1 MAKNPV
7 ISLVLLLLPL
17 ILFGPMGIDIYLPA
31 MPQMATALAVS
42 TADIQLSLSLFM
54 LALGLGQLVFG
65 PLVDNLGRRPV
76 ALAAIVLF
84 FSGALVS
91 AFAQALPQLLLGRL
105 IQGLGACGTSVV
117 AFAVV
122 RDRLNAADSARAYS
136 YLNGALC
143 LAPALAPVL
152 GAWLTLHAGWQA
164 NFLFLALFAVLALLP
179 VLIRLQ
185 ESRPADTRHQSILSP
200 AAYLSVWR
208 HRAFRV
214 YVTTCIAA
222 MGCILTYVTFAP
234 LILMEQ
240 LGLSEAQFA
249 LAFSSNALIVMAAS
263 FSAPRLSRR
272 LGRHRVVH
280 IGALLLLAGGGA
292 MLMWMQVA
300 PSVAAFMVPV
310 AGCSVGF
317 SLVLGAAAASAMAP
331 FADRAG
337 RAAAL
342 LGCLQMAGAATAAYA
357 ASRLPLPPGEACA
370 LAILILAG
378 CGLFALAWLPREQR
392 RLADADA

>member
-1 MAKNPV
+1 MTQSPV

-31 MPQMATALAVS
+31 MPQMAISLGVS
-42 TADIQLSLSLFM
+42 AADIQLSLSVFM
-54 LALGLGQLVFG
+54 LAVGLGQLVFG
-65 PLVDNLGRRPV
+65 PLVDNKGRRPV
-76 ALAAIVLF
+76 ALCAIGLF
-84 FSGALVS
+84 FTGSLVS
-91 AFAQALPQLLLGRL
+91 ALAAELPLLLLGRL

-117 AFAVV
+117 VFAVV
-122 RDRLNAADSARAYS
+122 RDKLDAGDSARAYS

-152 GAWLTLHAGWQA
+152 GAWLTLSFGWQA
-164 NFLFLALFAVLALLP
+164 NCLFLALFATLAL
-179 VLIRLQ
+179 VLVMARLR
-185 ESRPADTRHQSILSP
+185 ESRPAHTRHQPLLSP
-200 AAYLSVWR
+200 HAYQAVWR

-214 YVTTCIAA
+214 YVLTCVAA
-222 MGCILTYVTFAP
+222 MGSILTYVTFAP
-234 LILMEQ
+234 LILMVQ

-249 LAFSSNALIVMAAS
+249 LAFGANALVVMAAS

-272 LGRHRVVH
+272 LGRHRVVKR
-280 IGALLLLAGGGA
+280 GALCLLGGGLA
-292 MLMWMQVA
+292 MLLWLPSA
-300 PSVAAFMVPV
+300 PSVWSFMLPV
-310 AGCSVGF
+310 ALCSVGF

-342 LGCLQMAGAATAAYA
+342 LGCLQMAGAATASYL
-357 ASRLPLPPGEACA
+357 ASLLPLSPGEACA
-370 LAILILAG
+370 LTIMLLA
-378 CGLFALAWLPREQR
+378 ALALLSLNRLPREQR